1 MAVKSKPYQL
11 EWKGSDKDDI
21 AAINKRMTETIYRI
35 NSMLDTL
42 FKGVTNTESDTA
54 AASAAA
60 DEPADAIALPDTDAS
75 HNLAVV
81 AGSNLTADRTLTL
94 TTGDANR
101 TLTLTGDATIS
112 GTHTGTSSGS
122 NTGDQTTISGNAAT
136 ATALQTARTI
146 NGTSFNGTANITVA
160 AAADTLTGTTL
171 NSGVVNSSLTS
182 FGSPATFTTLNA
194 TTGNITTG
202 NITTVAATDVN
213 TANATLTGSIS
224 FGGGTNSPLIN
235 CSSNTSDNAGAFTAT
250 LTNAPVSG
258 NPTWL
263 RVVLNGSTRYIPVW

>member
-11 EWKGSDKDDI
+11 EWKGNPNDELKDV
-21 AAINKRMTETIYRI
+21 NKRLTEVVYRI

-54 AASAAA
+54 EATAAA

-101 TLTLTGDATIS
+101 TLTLSGDATIS
-112 GTHTGTSSGS
+112 GTHTGTSSGT
-122 NTGDQTTISGNAAT
+122 NTGDQSTISGNAAT
-136 ATALQTARTI
+136 ATALQTARNI
-146 NGTSFNGTANITVA
+146 NGVSFNGTADITVPA
-160 AAADTLTGTTL
+160 AASTLTGTAL
-171 NSGVVNSSLTS
+171 NSGIVDSSLTT

-202 NITTVAATDVN
+202 NFTTVEAVDVN
-213 TANATLTGSIS
+213 TGDATLTGSIS
-224 FGGGTNSPLIN
+224 FGSGTNSPLIN
-235 CSSNTSDNAGAFTAT
+235 CSSNTSDNASSFTAT

-263 RVVLNGSTRYIPVW
+263 RIILNGSTRYIPVW